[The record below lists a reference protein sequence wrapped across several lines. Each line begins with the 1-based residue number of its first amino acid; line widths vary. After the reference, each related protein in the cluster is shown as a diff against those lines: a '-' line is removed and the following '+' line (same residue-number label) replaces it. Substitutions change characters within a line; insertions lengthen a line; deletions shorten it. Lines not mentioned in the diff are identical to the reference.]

1 MLATGG
7 GLLVVA
13 VLVLACAFF
22 VAAEYSLVTIRRTRV
37 EQLIAEGR
45 LGAGAVADAVANLD
59 SYLATCQI
67 GITMSSLSL
76 GFVGEPA
83 LAHIFEPLTGRIGG
97 HALAVG
103 LSFFFVTALE
113 VIAGELAPRG
123 LALQYPERLA
133 LVLATPLRV
142 LRVVLRPIV
151 WLLNE
156 SGWLL
161 LRLIGVP
168 RNIGGHSAHI
178 GADELRLVVQ
188 ASAQAGAIDMGE
200 QFLLERVLK
209 FSDLT
214 VASIMIPRTDLVAL
228 AEHISTAEAIAAVA
242 EHHYSRYPVYRKD
255 MDDLIGVLHVRD
267 LLGAAPAPTIVG
279 LLREP
284 LVVPSQLSVQRLLT
298 EMRARRNHFAV
309 AVDEFGGTDGIV
321 TLEDVLE
328 AIVGEMA
335 DEFEQAPPQS
345 VRRPGGRI
353 RIDGMESV
361 DSLPELLGVTAE
373 PGQYHTVA
381 GYVLDLIGHIPA
393 VGESVDLGDYR
404 VTVLEMDG
412 LRIATV
418 EAVPDGTSAALTPAS
433 PSS

>member
-1 MLATGG
+1 MLATGSG
-7 GLLVVA
+7 IVA
-13 VLVLACAFF
+13 VFVLVLLNAFF
-22 VAAEYSLVTIRRTRV
+22 VAAEFALVTIRRTRV
-37 EQLIAEGR
+37 EQLVAEGR
-45 LGAGAVADAVANLD
+45 LGARHVEDAITHLD
-59 SYLATCQI
+59 SYIAACQL
-67 GITMSSLSL
+67 GITMASLAL
-76 GFVGEPA
+76 GWVGEPA
-83 LAHIFEPLTGRIGG
+83 LAHLVEPLVGSIGG
-97 HALAVG
+97 HAVAVG
-103 LSFFFVTALE
+103 VSFALIT
-113 VIAGELAPRG
+113 VLHVGAGELAPKG
-123 LALQYPERLA
+123 IALQYPEA
-133 LVLATPLRV
+133 SAIVVSGPLR
-142 LRVVLRPIV
+142 LFRAAFRPAIWV
-151 WLLNE
+151 LNE
-156 SGWLL
+156 GGWLL
-161 LRLIGVP
+161 LRLVGVS
-168 RNIGGHSAHI
+168 RESAHQTHI

-209 FSDLT
+209 FSDLS

-335 DEFEQAPPQS
+335 DEFEQAPSQS

-404 VTVLEMDG
+404 VVVVEMDG

-418 EAVPDGTSAALTPAS
+418 EAVPDGTSGALAPAS
-433 PSS
+433 PPS

>member
-1 MLATGG
+1 LLATGG
-7 GLLVVA
+7 GLFVVFM
-13 VLVLACAFF
+13 LVLACGFF

-37 EQLIAEGR
+37 EQLLAEGR
-45 LGAGAVADAVANLD
+45 LGARAVADAVANLD

-83 LAHIFEPLTGRIGG
+83 LADLFEPLTGRIGG
-97 HALAVG
+97 HALALG
-103 LSFFFVTALE
+103 LSFVFVTALE

-123 LALQYPERLA
+123 VALQYPERLA
-133 LVLATPLRV
+133 LVLATPLRA
-142 LRVVLRPIV
+142 LRVVLRPLV
-151 WLLNE
+151 WVLNE

-161 LRLIGVP
+161 LRLVGVP
-168 RNIGGHSAHI
+168 RNIGAHASI
-178 GADELRLVVQ
+178 GAEELRLVVQ
-188 ASAQAGAIDMGE
+188 ASAQAGAIEMGE

-209 FSDLT
+209 FGDLT
-214 VASIMIPRTDLVAL
+214 VAGIMVPRTELVAL
-228 AEHISTAEAIAAVA
+228 PEDTSTAEAIAAVA
-242 EHHYSRYPVYRKD
+242 EHHFSRYPVYRKD
-255 MDDLIGVLHVRD
+255 MDDVIGVLHVRD
-267 LLGAAPAPTIVG
+267 LLVAPPASTLTG

-284 LVVPSQLSVQRLLT
+284 LVVPSQVSVERLLT
-298 EMRARRNHFAV
+298 EMRARRNHFAI

-335 DEFEQAPPQS
+335 DEFEQPPPVPS
-345 VRRPGGRI
+345 PRLGGHI

-361 DSLPELLGVTAE
+361 DALPELLGVTAE

-381 GYVLDLIGHIPA
+381 GYLLDRIGRIPE

-404 VTVLEMDG
+404 LTVVEMDG

-418 EAVPDGTSAALTPAS
+418 EAVPASGAPA
-433 PSS
+433 PP